1 MVSHF
6 KFEVGSP
13 ACPVAC
19 KYCHVTELDAD
30 RTAKWTNGLVGVNK
44 ACTFMNVPPWINED
58 RQTSDRFYNFP
69 WHLLKGDFAG
79 WTAVT
84 DGLMSDLRKYFWH
97 WIEKVSTQSK
107 LTTVVS
113 KWPITNQFM
122 EQLAVIPD
130 FYLVVTITGA
140 ETIERIATKRLL
152 ANLEL
157 AQKHN
162 VKALPMV
169 HPYISGVSD
178 ISFLPELKKMGYD
191 EVCFKGLR
199 YNPET
204 MGSWMLS
211 SSKLLYEG
219 HGIEEILPEDGWRQQ
234 VKDAG
239 LSLLSPKQWYYR
251 EAINNQPKL
260 SESEAIANVDQLL
273 QLAQV
278 ASSASS
284 DIVRRSLIER
294 RM

>member
-1 MVSHF
+1 MSF
-6 KFEVGSP
+6 KFEVGEP

-19 KYCHVTELDAD
+19 KYCHVTELDVD
-30 RTAKWTNGLVGVNK
+30 RTANWSKGLVGVNK
-44 ACTFMNVPPWINED
+44 ACTFMNLPPWVNED
-58 RQTSDRFYNFP
+58 KATSDRFYNFP

-84 DGLMSDLRKYFWH
+84 DGLMRDLRKYFWL
-97 WIEKVSTQSK
+97 WIEMVSPIAK

-113 KWPITNQFM
+113 KWPINADFM
-122 EQLAVIPD
+122 EELSRIEN

-140 ETIERIATKRLL
+140 EAIEKVSTRLL
-152 ANLEL
+152 LRNLER
-157 AQKHN
+157 AKFYG

-169 HPYISGVSD
+169 HPYISGVSN
-178 ISFLPELKKMGYD
+178 ISFLPELKKLGYD

-199 YNPET
+199 YNSET
-204 MGSWMLS
+204 MGSWMPET
-211 SSKLLYEG
+211 SKPLYQG
-219 HGIEEILPEDGWRQQ
+219 HGIEEVLPNDGWQQ
-234 VKDAG
+234 KVEDAG

-260 SESEAIANVDQLL
+260 SKSEAIANVDQLL

-278 ASSASS
+278 ASSASG
-284 DIVRRSLIER
+284 DIVRRSLVER

>member
-1 MVSHF
+1 M
-6 KFEVGSP
+6 KFEVGKP

-30 RTAKWTNGLVGVNK
+30 RTANWSQGLIGVNK
-44 ACTFMNVPPWINED
+44 ACSFMNLPPWINED
-58 RQTSDRFYNFP
+58 KSTSDRFYNFP

-84 DGLMSDLRKYFWH
+84 DGLMPDLRKHFWH
-97 WIEKVSTQSK
+97 WIEMVSPIAK

-113 KWPITNQFM
+113 KWPINADFM
-122 EQLAVIPD
+122 EALSRIEN
-130 FYLVVTITGA
+130 FYLVITITGA
-140 ETIERIATKRLL
+140 ESVENVSSRLL
-152 ANLEL
+152 VRNLER
-157 AQKHN
+157 AKFYG

-169 HPYISGVSD
+169 HPYISGVSN
-178 ISFLPELKKMGYD
+178 ISFLPELKKLGYD

-199 YNPET
+199 YNSETMDSWMPET
-204 MGSWMLS
+204 
-211 SSKLLYEG
+211 SKPLYEG
-219 HGIEEILPEDGWRQQ
+219 RGIEEVLPDDGWQQ
-234 VKDAG
+234 KVEDAG

-260 SESEAIANVDQLL
+260 SKSEAIANVDQLL

-278 ASSASS
+278 ASSASG
-284 DIVRRSLIER
+284 DIVKRSLVER

>member
-1 MVSHF
+1 MSF

-30 RTAKWTNGLVGVNK
+30 RTANWSQGLVGVNK
-44 ACTFMNVPPWINED
+44 ACTFMNVPPWIAED
-58 RQTSDRFYNFP
+58 KATSDRFYNFS
-69 WHLLKGDFAG
+69 WHLLKGDFVG

-84 DGLMSDLRKYFWH
+84 DGLMPDLRKYFWH
-97 WIEKVSTQSK
+97 WIEQVSSIAK

-113 KWPITNQFM
+113 KWPINADFM
-122 EQLAVIPD
+122 QELSRIEN

-140 ETIERIATKRLL
+140 ESIENVSTRLL
-152 ANLEL
+152 LRNLER
-157 AQKHN
+157 AKFYG

-169 HPYISGVSD
+169 HPYISGVSN

-204 MGSWMLS
+204 MGSWMPS

-219 HGIEEILPEDGWRQQ
+219 QGIEEVLPEDGWREK
-234 VKDAG
+234 VEDAG

-260 SESEAIANVDQLL
+260 SKSEAISNVDQLL

-278 ASSASS
+278 ASSASG

-294 RM
+294 RL

>member
-1 MVSHF
+1 MSF
-6 KFEVGSP
+6 KFEVGKP

-19 KYCHVTELDAD
+19 KYCHVTELDAN
-30 RTAKWTNGLVGVNK
+30 RTANWSQGLVGVNK

-58 RQTSDRFYNFP
+58 KATSDRFYNFP
-69 WHLLKGDFAG
+69 WRLLKGDFAG

-84 DGLMSDLRKYFWH
+84 DGLMPDLRKYFWH
-97 WIEKVSTQSK
+97 WIEMVSPIAK

-113 KWPITNQFM
+113 KWPINADFM
-122 EQLAVIPD
+122 EELSRIEN

-140 ETIERIATKRLL
+140 EAIEKVSTRLL
-152 ANLEL
+152 LRNLER
-157 AQKHN
+157 AKFYG

-169 HPYISGVSD
+169 HPYISGVSN

-199 YNPET
+199 YNSETMSSWMPET
-204 MGSWMLS
+204 
-211 SSKLLYEG
+211 SKPLYQG
-219 HGIEEILPEDGWRQQ
+219 HGIEEVLPDDGWQQ
-234 VKDAG
+234 KIEDAG

-260 SESEAIANVDQLL
+260 SQDEAIANVDQLL

-278 ASSASS
+278 ASSASG